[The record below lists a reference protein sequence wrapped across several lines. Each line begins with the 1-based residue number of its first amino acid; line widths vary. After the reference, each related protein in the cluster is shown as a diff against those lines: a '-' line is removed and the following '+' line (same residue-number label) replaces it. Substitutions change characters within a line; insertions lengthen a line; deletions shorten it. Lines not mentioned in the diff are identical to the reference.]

1 MSRSVLVLGRPAFV
15 HVHSILLQVAAVR
28 KKATRALLD
37 GGVLAGAVSHPVSD
51 LGSSAYTD
59 PNTLFESHARRR
71 PGKVFI
77 ESPDQ
82 GSRITFGE
90 FEALT
95 RRFANF
101 LASEGVRVGD
111 RISVLSDNGIEALVV
126 FWGALGAGVIVN
138 PINVEIREKHVS
150 QILHD
155 VAPKAVFWSREL
167 ASDPRA
173 LGTGGAPWFAFGT
186 WNAPAPDADDLFAR
200 LATESDAPFV
210 TRPAR

>member
-1 MSRSVLVLGRPAFV
+1 V

-28 KKATRALLD
+28 KKAMTRRASLD

-101 LASEGVRVGD
+101 LADEGVGAGD
-111 RISVLSDNGIEALVV
+111 RISLLADNRIEALVV
-126 FWGALGAGVIVN
+126 F
-138 PINVEIREKHVS
+138 
-150 QILHD
+150 
-155 VAPKAVFWSREL
+155 
-167 ASDPRA
+167 
-173 LGTGGAPWFAFGT
+173 
-186 WNAPAPDADDLFAR
+186 
-200 LATESDAPFV
+200 
-210 TRPAR
+210 